1 MHGETAL
8 WAYGSRA
15 EDTPFPL
22 IIVPYDLVLAR
33 AVDAENY
40 INQQID
46 IGLKISAALTI
57 FVVLATIILAIVRAR
72 KVTDPVMELAQAA
85 TRLAAGD
92 FNAKVNIRSSDELIR
107 LGQIFN
113 SLGDSLKEREQLKQ
127 SLALAKEIQQEL
139 LPASAPATTGF
150 DIVGTSHYCD
160 ETGGDYYDFISLQ
173 EKDVE
178 CTGLAIGDVSGHGIG
193 SALVMAAARG
203 ILRSLADHNPLE
215 LTPLFAS
222 LNRHL
227 SRDTADDSF
236 MTLFMACSTHRPEG
250 CVGFQQARPL
260 FSFIETGRSLNW
272 GAQGSLSELSMMPIT
287 AKHHTLSFHRE
298 TFCFSVPT
306 ASGNHAI
313 QQEKCSEQSV

>member
-1 MHGETAL
+1 
-8 WAYGSRA
+8 
-15 EDTPFPL
+15 
-22 IIVPYDLVLAR
+22 
-33 AVDAENY
+33 
-40 INQQID
+40 
-46 IGLKISAALTI
+46 
-57 FVVLATIILAIVRAR
+57 
-72 KVTDPVMELAQAA
+72 MELAQAA

-236 MTLFMACSTHRPEG
+236 MTLFYGVLNPSTRRLCWLSAG
-250 CVGFQQARPL
+250 QAPIFLYRNREVIELGSSGIPL
-260 FSFIETGRSLNW
+260 GIIDDADYGKTSHIEFSPGDILFLGTDGIWESRNPAGEMFGTERLKELLRIHAEQNAETIADCIIATLMSFRGN
-272 GAQGSLSELSMMPIT
+272 MPQDDDIT
-287 AKHHTLSFHRE
+287 LLIVKAK
-298 TFCFSVPT
+298 
-306 ASGNHAI
+306 
-313 QQEKCSEQSV
+313 Q